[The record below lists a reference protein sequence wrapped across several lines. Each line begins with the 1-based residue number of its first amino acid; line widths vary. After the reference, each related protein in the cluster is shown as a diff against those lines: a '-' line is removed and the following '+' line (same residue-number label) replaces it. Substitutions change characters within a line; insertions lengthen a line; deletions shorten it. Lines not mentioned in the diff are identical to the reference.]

1 MTARTRFMC
10 ILVSMGEIC
19 FGYDTGQISGFLE
32 MENILYNFADQR
44 EPTLPFT
51 WRRSG
56 LIVGTLSIGT
66 LCGVLISAPIANHP
80 RVGRRLSIFDWCLI
94 FMVGNIIQIAAEYP
108 KWYEIIRIV
117 SGLAIGG
124 LPVPVPMYQ
133 GESAPAHI
141 RGSIV
146 CCYQLFITIGILL
159 ANLINLGTESI
170 SNTDYWRIPLG
181 IGFAWAIILCVGI
194 LFFPETPRFDF
205 RQGKID
211 LTRKKIAKFHSVSE
225 NLRVVRD
232 QMLDLEEKLAA
243 EETTTGLLEVFKGK
257 RMMYRILLGVGI
269 QAFQHYGTTIFP
281 SVGISN
287 SFATQIILGPVNV
300 VCTLPG
306 LYMVEKLGRRK
317 CLMLGAL
324 WMSICFLVFA
334 SLGNFRLT
342 DAQGD
347 TDQSIGYMYPGKYRS
362 QSIAFCSASNWF
374 FNFYLAFF
382 TPLITDQIDFA
393 YGYVFAGCNL
403 CAAILIYFFLIEP
416 NGKSLEEI
424 DTMYLLEVPPRKSAD
439 WELPEGVVA
448 ANALAREQGQR
459 DRSPRERKHNL
470 GAGESKTEVE
480 NAGDGGLDSF
490 FVRSGS

>member
-19 FGYDTGQISGFLE
+19 FGYDTGQVSGFLE
-32 MENILYNFADQR
+32 MENFLYNFADQR
-44 EPTLPFT
+44 EPTLAFT

-56 LIVGTLSIGT
+56 LIVGTLSIET

-181 IGFAWAIILCVGI
+181 I
-194 LFFPETPRFDF
+194 
-205 RQGKID
+205 
-211 LTRKKIAKFHSVSE
+211 
-225 NLRVVRD
+225 
-232 QMLDLEEKLAA
+232 DLEEKLAA

-269 QAFQHYGTTIFP
+269 QAFQHYGTTIFS
-281 SVGISN
+281 SVGTSN

-324 WMSICFLVFA
+324 WMSICFL
-334 SLGNFRLT
+334 
-342 DAQGD
+342 
-347 TDQSIGYMYPGKYRS
+347 MYPGKYRS

-403 CAAILIYFFLIEP
+403 CAAILIYFFLIGLHEIPEP

-424 DTMYLLEVPPRKSAD
+424 DTMYLLEVPP
-439 WELPEGVVA
+439 
-448 ANALAREQGQR
+448 
-459 DRSPRERKHNL
+459 
-470 GAGESKTEVE
+470 
-480 NAGDGGLDSF
+480 
-490 FVRSGS
+490 

>member
-1 MTARTRFMC
+1 MNLDSRAPLSLSDADTVLENVSIGNQPCNAGIEKGTYEDSKVPFMTARTRFMC

-19 FGYDTGQISGFLE
+19 FGYDTGQVSGFLE
-32 MENILYNFADQR
+32 MENFLYNFADQR
-44 EPTLPFT
+44 EPTLAFT

-56 LIVGTLSIGT
+56 LIVGTLSIET

-181 IGFAWAIILCVGI
+181 I
-194 LFFPETPRFDF
+194 ETPRFDF

-211 LTRKKIAKFHSVSE
+211 LTRKNIAKFRSVSE

-269 QAFQHYGTTIFP
+269 QAFQQLT
-281 SVGISN
+281 
-287 SFATQIILGPVNV
+287 
-300 VCTLPG
+300 
-306 LYMVEKLGRRK
+306 
-317 CLMLGAL
+317 GA
-324 WMSICFLVFA
+324 
-334 SLGNFRLT
+334 N
-342 DAQGD
+342 
-347 TDQSIGYMYPGKYRS
+347 
-362 QSIAFCSASNWF
+362 
-374 FNFYLAFF
+374 
-382 TPLITDQIDFA
+382 
-393 YGYVFAGCNL
+393 
-403 CAAILIYFFLIEP
+403 YFF
-416 NGKSLEEI
+416 
-424 DTMYLLEVPPRKSAD
+424 
-439 WELPEGVVA
+439 
-448 ANALAREQGQR
+448 
-459 DRSPRERKHNL
+459 
-470 GAGESKTEVE
+470 
-480 NAGDGGLDSF
+480 
-490 FVRSGS
+490 